1 MIFWNVFQ
9 SQAHKQH
16 TEAESFKD
24 AASEV
29 RRAPMMMDSDGLRQL
44 KYKLVNLF
52 QFPGANPMEDV
63 SFKKSLN

>member
-1 MIFWNVFQ
+1 MIKKNVFQ
-9 SQAHKQH
+9 SQTHKQH

-29 RRAPMMMDSDGLRQL
+29 RRAAMMTDSDGLRQL

-52 QFPGANPMEDV
+52 LFSGANRMEV
-63 SFKKSLN
+63 I